1 MISVLLAD
9 IDIDNVKNFRN
20 FLKTNYPNLKSVK
33 SISDSQKN
41 IYEIIRNEEP
51 NLIVGDIK
59 FFGIN
64 SYSIVRNIYE
74 MFPEVRIILYGT
86 YNESDYLKRTLDF
99 GVINYMFKP
108 VKPVEFKKAMD
119 NALNIF
125 EAMLLKR
132 KEEDILKNEYYEKIK
147 LFEDKFLNNVLN
159 GFVKNDD
166 ELYRSFNYF
175 NMQFF
180 DNFCVC
186 IVRVDH
192 FKKIIL
198 TLSEMEKHMLI
209 YKIQNIINQNID
221 PNAAKATITNFN
233 SIAIIM
239 SGKITLNEILDNCTK
254 IKNMIYEKMQIRITI
269 GIGSIYKKPNEIFVS
284 FKEAEAALRYRFHLG
299 YNSIIPICF
308 VEPENKVTYRY
319 PLEKEHR
326 LVYAAVIGEYEYCQM
341 LLNEIFVSLK
351 EAGELPDNLIP
362 KIILDILISISRYAS
377 EQNILSNSQFSTFFS
392 FKEGLEIR
400 GINEAY
406 EYLDKAIKSFCE
418 YVMSV
423 HEEKDNNLF
432 EEAKKYAGK
441 YYYESNSVSN
451 AALKIG
457 TTADYLNNLFIS
469 RLNKSFAEYVVDVK
483 IEISKQLMKE
493 SDSSDEIIAIKA
505 GFGDAKN
512 FRSIFKQHENIFPHE
527 YRTKFG
533 Y

>member
-1 MISVLLAD
+1 MINVLLVD
-9 IDIDNVKNFRN
+9 VDIDNIKNFRN
-20 FLKTNYPNLKSVK
+20 FLKTNYPNLKSIK
-33 SISDSQKN
+33 SVTDHNKN
-41 IYEIIRNEEP
+41 IYDITRAEKP
-51 NLIVGDIK
+51 DLIVGDIK

-64 SYSIVRNIYE
+64 SYSIIRNIYE
-74 MFPEVRIILYGT
+74 MFPEVRMILYGT
-86 YNESDYLKRTLDF
+86 YVESDYLKRSLDF

-125 EAMLLKR
+125 DSLFLKR
-132 KEEDILKNEYYEKIK
+132 KEEDSLKNEYFERIK

-166 ELYRSFNYF
+166 ELYRSFHYF

-186 IVRVDH
+186 IVRVDY

-209 YKIQNIINQNID
+209 FKILNIINQNIE
-221 PNAAKATITNFN
+221 PNSSKATITNFN

-239 SGKITLNEILDNCTK
+239 SGQISLDEILSNCAK
-254 IKNMIYEKMQIRITI
+254 IRNIIYEKMQIRVTT
-269 GIGSIYKKPNEIFVS
+269 GIGRIYAKPADIFVS
-284 FKEAEAALRYRFHLG
+284 YKEAEAALRYRFHVG

-308 VEPENKVTYRY
+308 VEPENNVTYRY
-319 PLEKEHR
+319 PLEKEHK
-326 LVYAAVIGEYEYCQM
+326 LVYAAVIGEYEYCYM
-341 LLNEIFVSLK
+341 LLNEITASLR

-362 KIILDILISISRYAS
+362 KIILNILISISRYAG
-377 EQNILSNSQFSTFFS
+377 EQNILSNNQFSNFFS

-400 GINEAY
+400 GLEEAY
-406 EYLDKAIKSFCE
+406 EFLNKAIKNFCD
-418 YVMSV
+418 YVLSV

-432 EEAKKYAGK
+432 EEAKKYASK
-441 YYYESNSVSN
+441 YYYESKSVLN

-457 TTADYLNNLFIS
+457 TTADYLNNLFIK
-469 RLNKSFAEYVVDVK
+469 RLNKSFAEYIVERKVQ
-483 IEISKQLMKE
+483 IAKQLMQE
-493 SDSSDEIIAIKA
+493 SDSSDEVIAIKA
-505 GFGDAKN
+505 GFEDSKK
-512 FRSIFKQHENIFPHE
+512 FRATFKHYENIFPHE
-527 YRTKFG
+527 YREKYG